1 MTCICKT
8 PEAKTLSPYTGNISH
23 LTDSNTELYNTRDAK
38 GETGV
43 YKCNLCETIW
53 LFEYTNND
61 SDRPPCFL
69 NYRKITA
76 EEVKGKFGREI

>member
-1 MTCICKT
+1 MPCICKT
-8 PEAKTLSPYTGNISH
+8 PQSNTLSPYTGSIENLS
-23 LTDSNTELYNTRDAK
+23 DSSTQLYNTRDAK

-53 LFEYTNND
+53 LFEYTTND
-61 SDRPPCFL
+61 TDRPPCFL

-76 EEVKGKFGREI
+76 EEFKVKFGK